1 MPEISGWMLAWA
13 TVPDTPIVA
22 GAVLLG
28 GGVLGA
34 MFFGGLWWTI
44 QRGAVSA
51 VPGRWFLGSLVLR
64 TAVVLAGFYVLGAGQ
79 PLRLGLCLLGF
90 WLARVVV
97 LRATRPASAALCPS
111 AYREPPCA

>member
-1 MPEISGWMLAWA
+1 MPDINSWMQAWA
-13 TVPDTPIVA
+13 ATADTPIVA

-28 GGVLGA
+28 GGALGA
-34 MFFGGLWWTI
+34 VFFGGLWWTV

-90 WLARVVV
+90 WLARVIV
-97 LRATRPASAALCPS
+97 LRVTRPATAALAPS
-111 AYREPPCA
+111 TSREPPCA